1 MSPPTTRDPAT
12 AGLGSSARLISRT
25 PVMFRCCCAPT
36 SCGRS
41 WLPTP
46 DVTFID
52 SPAGRIVPGSLRASR
67 QWNLPHEL
75 LDAAEITA
83 RFPNFTPHPE
93 DIALYDPIAGFAR
106 PELTVRAHLEIA
118 EKAGATLQFGEPVL
132 DWNQSA
138 AGVQVVTG
146 RWSYTA
152 GQFVICPGAWAPQ
165 VL

>member
-1 MSPPTTRDPAT
+1 MSYTDNRSSILRWPRSGGNSTWSAQQRVTTSSWWDWAVWEVPPPIIWPPEDAGCSAWSGMSPPTTRDPAT

-93 DIALYDPIAGFAR
+93 DIALYDP
-106 PELTVRAHLEIA
+106 
-118 EKAGATLQFGEPVL
+118 
-132 DWNQSA
+132 
-138 AGVQVVTG
+138 
-146 RWSYTA
+146 
-152 GQFVICPGAWAPQ
+152 
-165 VL
+165 